1 MYVSCS
7 NLSACLV
14 SAIKNR
20 TFVTFKGFV
29 AILLYV
35 IIQVVSGKQKTRQ
48 KSRILVTGTLEG
60 NEKQFVLV
68 GNLSY
73 QWVNFS
79 EILIKGKE
87 I

>member
-1 MYVSCS
+1 MLGQRYQKQNFCDIQGLCC
-7 NLSACLV
+7 N
-14 SAIKNR
+14 
-20 TFVTFKGFV
+20 
-29 AILLYV
+29 
-35 IIQVVSGKQKTRQ
+35 IIIRDHPGGQWEAETRQ

>member
-1 MYVSCS
+1 M
-7 NLSACLV
+7 
-14 SAIKNR
+14 
-20 TFVTFKGFV
+20 TFKGFV

-35 IIQVVSGKQKTRQ
+35 IIEVVSGKQKTRQ

-60 NEKQFVLV
+60 NEKQFVLE

>member
-1 MYVSCS
+1 M
-7 NLSACLV
+7 
-14 SAIKNR
+14 
-20 TFVTFKGFV
+20 TFKGFV

-68 GNLSY
+68 GNLRY

-79 EILIKGKE
+79 EILIQGKE

>member
-1 MYVSCS
+1 M
-7 NLSACLV
+7 
-14 SAIKNR
+14 
-20 TFVTFKGFV
+20 TFKGFV

-35 IIQVVSGKQKTRQ
+35 ILQVVSGKQKTRQ

-60 NEKQFVLV
+60 NEKQFVLE

>member
-1 MYVSCS
+1 M
-7 NLSACLV
+7 
-14 SAIKNR
+14 
-20 TFVTFKGFV
+20 TFKGFV

>member
-1 MYVSCS
+1 M
-7 NLSACLV
+7 
-14 SAIKNR
+14 
-20 TFVTFKGFV
+20 TFKGFV

-60 NEKQFVLV
+60 NEKQFVLE